1 MSYSSGD
8 DEAWVLL
15 GPALVDEMGVDW
27 VRNVTLG
34 VCGEVGGLFCGAS
47 FADILMW
54 SICCVELAIKWHLEF
69 CDWIR
74 DASVVSD

>member
-8 DEAWVLL
+8 DDAWVLL

-34 VCGEVGGLFCGAS
+34 VCGEVDGLFCGAS
-47 FADILMW
+47 FADMLI
-54 SICCVELAIKWHLEF
+54 
-69 CDWIR
+69 
-74 DASVVSD
+74 

>member
-8 DEAWVLL
+8 DDARVLL

-47 FADILMW
+47 FVEFAMW
-54 SICCVELAIKWHLEF
+54 N
-69 CDWIR
+69 
-74 DASVVSD
+74 